1 MENNPTG
8 GKRVGPIE
16 LLPGISRM
24 NFWTFMLAAF
34 VCIGLLAT
42 LNIAQSYILVQHL
55 GIPWSE
61 QGALSGN
68 LTFVT
73 EIMSIVLIAPF
84 GILADRVGRR
94 SVLIVGILFV
104 GAGYALYP
112 YATSAEDLYLYR
124 ILFGIGIPA
133 TAAMTGTIQN
143 DYPADGSRGKLL
155 GTTAIFN
162 SLGILFLS
170 FIIAQMPNILFKSG
184 WDPITAGKLAFGFG
198 ALVCFVSAFAFRFG
212 LKGGTPATKTERLPY
227 RVLIPSGF
235 KAARN
240 PRIALAYFS
249 AFTARGDVVV
259 FGLFV
264 ALWAQQAGWAL
275 KMNPGESMAVAS
287 VTIVVVTIASMIWAG
302 IFGVIMD
309 RINRVSAVAI
319 SQLLGACGYLS
330 MIFVTSPLDYAMMP
344 AFILLGAGMSGAM
357 MASFVVIGQEANYK
371 ERGAVTGMNG
381 LFGSMGILVAAVLG
395 GRLFDAFE
403 PWAPFAMV
411 GVAQLVIF
419 AAAVVIRIVAPGE
432 LPSKSRNGPAD
443 LAPAAS
449 ETAT

>member
-1 MENNPTG
+1 MTNNPTDA
-8 GKRVGPIE
+8 VCIGPIE
-16 LLPGISRM
+16 LVPGISRM

-73 EIMSIVLIAPF
+73 EIMSVVLIAPF
-84 GILADRVGRR
+84 GILADRIGRR
-94 SVLIVGILFV
+94 SVLVVGIIFV
-104 GAGYALYP
+104 GMGYALYP

-133 TAAMTGTIQN
+133 TASIVGTIQN
-143 DYPADGSRGKLL
+143 DYPVDTSRGKLL
-155 GTTAIFN
+155 GVTAIFN

-170 FIIAQMPNILFKSG
+170 FIIAQLPNILFKSG

-198 ALVCFVSAFAFRFG
+198 AAVCFASAIAFRFG
-212 LKGGTPATKTERLPY
+212 LKGGTPAKQTERLPFS
-227 RVLIPSGF
+227 VLIPSGF

-259 FGLFV
+259 FGIFI
-264 ALWAQQAGWAL
+264 ALWAQKAGWEL
-275 KMNPGESMAVAS
+275 KMNPGESMAIAS
-287 VTIVVVTIASMIWAG
+287 VSIVVATIAGMVWAG
-302 IFGVIMD
+302 IFGYIMD

-330 MIFVTSPLDYAMMP
+330 MIFITSPLDYAMLP
-344 AFILLGAGMSGAM
+344 AFILLGAGMAGAM
-357 MASFVVIGQEANYK
+357 MASFVVIGQEAHYK
-371 ERGAVTGMNG
+371 ELGAITGMNG
-381 LFGSMGILVAAVLG
+381 LFGSVGILVAAALG
-395 GRLFDAFE
+395 GRLFDAYG

-419 AAAVVIRIVAPGE
+419 AAAVIIRIVAPGA
-432 LPSKSRNGPAD
+432 KK
-443 LAPAAS
+443 
-449 ETAT
+449 